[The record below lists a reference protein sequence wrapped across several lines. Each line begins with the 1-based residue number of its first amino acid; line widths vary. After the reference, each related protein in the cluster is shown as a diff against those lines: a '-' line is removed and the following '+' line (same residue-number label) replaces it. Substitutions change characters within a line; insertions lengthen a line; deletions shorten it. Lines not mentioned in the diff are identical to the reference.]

1 MPIPST
7 QLEQA
12 RSTVEAAASVR
23 AAAASL
29 RAQFPG
35 LHAIVVDA
43 MDMRDETPTLSIGQR
58 ALFLAASDGHCW
70 SVTADPARAS
80 AIILTEG

>member
-1 MPIPST
+1 MPIDAT
-7 QLEQA
+7 QLEAA
-12 RSTVEAAASVR
+12 RSTVEAAATVR

-43 MDMRDETPTLSIGQR
+43 MDMRGETPALSLGTR
-58 ALFLAASDGHCW
+58 ALFLAASNGHCW
-70 SVTADPARAS
+70 SVTADPAQAS
-80 AIILTEG
+80 ALILTEA